1 MLNSGST
8 NNRQWFHNWQI
19 NQHNH
24 HKTPTHLKHHT
35 TMHIVYQINQ
45 YYAMWLNNDTMHV
58 VPFIFAMP
66 NKATTNFANVDSSQ
80 QQFIFANYA
89 MHVTHSF
96 NNNIYMQL
104 PYIGIQHN
112 AKQGY
117 QHQHHRCNTPY
128 IYSTVWIILSDINRV
143 PGYSEYF

>member
-66 NKATTNFANVDSSQ
+66 NKATTNFANVGSSQ

-89 MHVTHSF
+89 MHVTHLF
-96 NNNIYMQL
+96 NNIIYMQL
-104 PYIGIQHN
+104 PYIGIQHKSIKTIN
-112 AKQGY
+112 IIQ
-117 QHQHHRCNTPY
+117 QHNQSSRTVLCIAFASTKYFALSY
-128 IYSTVWIILSDINRV
+128 I
-143 PGYSEYF
+143 